1 MSTARALKRFF
12 TTYCISLVSLV
23 LLTTVILSA
32 LFPYLQRKSST
43 GCGCDQF
50 AAIPNTPASWFL
62 FSLLVTSAVY
72 IGWVGLRMVVMMWQT
87 HRFRR
92 SLQQQVIRTT
102 SYQGTPIHTVTAN
115 EPTAVCLGY
124 IHPHIYI
131 SRSLIHTLSGFE
143 VLAVMQHELE
153 HAKRLDPLQRLLLQ
167 ALPSAMLKR
176 YAAVQE
182 IIADEAVTDRPAI
195 RSAFVKLTDKL
206 SVPVTALAVT
216 WFSTSQARINH
227 WLGEPIKLPTFRLGV
242 IISLVFS
249 LVLIV
254 SYRAF
259 AAEPVTQAFGQCLA
273 DQTMCESVMSYVV
286 Q

>member
-1 MSTARALKRFF
+1 MPTAHALKRFF

-23 LLTTVILSA
+23 LLTTVVLSA

-43 GCGCDQF
+43 VCGCDQF
-50 AAIPNTPASWFL
+50 AAIPNTPASWWL
-62 FSLLVTSAVY
+62 FSLLVMSVVY
-72 IGWVGLRMVVMMWQT
+72 IGWVALRMIVMLWQT
-87 HRFRR
+87 HRFHR
-92 SLQQQVIRTT
+92 SLISQVVQTT
-102 SYQGTPIHTVTAN
+102 IHQGIPIHTVITN

-143 VLAVMQHELE
+143 VLAVIQHELE

-176 YAAVQE
+176 YVAVQE

-195 RSAFVKLTDKL
+195 RSAFVKLTDTL
-206 SVPVTALAVT
+206 PTPVTALAVT
-216 WFSTSQARINH
+216 WFSTSQARVNH
-227 WLGEPIKLPTFRLGV
+227 WLGEPVKLPTFRVGV
-242 IISLVFS
+242 IISLVFG

-259 AAEPVTQAFGQCLA
+259 AAEPITQAFGQCLA
-273 DQTMCESVMSYVV
+273 EQTMCQAVMSYVV